1 MSTKAFSFDS
11 YILKGMTYNVYL
23 DLLKDLLSE
32 GKTTGPNQDA
42 GLFEYAKLNI
52 QRMERIYKTVVI
64 TDELADKVKAISE
77 KQTWI
82 CITEGWCGDAAQSLP
97 LFARLAELNSNI
109 TLKMVLRDENL
120 DLMDRY
126 LTNGGRAIPVVIALQ
141 DGKELWKWGPRP
153 ASLQVLVDE
162 FKQNPTVTFEE
173 LKTQLHSWY
182 AKNKTVD
189 QQNELLKLIK

>member
-11 YILKGMTYNVYL
+11 YILKGMSYDVYL

-52 QRMERIYKTVVI
+52 QRMERIYKTLVI
-64 TDELADKVKAISE
+64 TDELADKVKAINE

-109 TLKMVLRDENL
+109 TLKFVLRDENL

-153 ASLQVLVDE
+153 ASLQVVVDE

-173 LKTQLHSWY
+173 LKTQLHTWY
-182 AKNKTVD
+182 AKNKTLD
-189 QQNELLKLIK
+189 QQNELLKLVK

>member
-11 YILKGMTYNVYL
+11 YILKGMTYDVYL

-32 GKTTGPNQDA
+32 GKTTGPNQDP

-52 QRMERIYKTVVI
+52 QRMERIYKTLVV
-64 TDELADKVKAISE
+64 TEQLADKVKAINE

-82 CITEGWCGDAAQSLP
+82 CITEGWCGYAAQSLP

-120 DLMDRY
+120 ELMDRH
-126 LTNGGRAIPVVIALQ
+126 LTNGGRAIPIVIALQ
-141 DGKELWKWGPRP
+141 EGKELWKWGPRP
-153 ASLQVLVDE
+153 ASLQVVVDD

-173 LKTQLHSWY
+173 LKTQLHTWY

-189 QQNELLKLIK
+189 QQHELLRLIK

>member
-11 YILKGMTYNVYL
+11 YILKGMTYDVYL

-64 TDELADKVKAISE
+64 TDELANKVKAIND

-120 DLMDRY
+120 ELIDRY
-126 LTNGGRAIPVVIALQ
+126 LTNGGRAIPIVIALQ

-153 ASLQVLVDE
+153 ASLQVIVDE

-173 LKTQLHSWY
+173 LKTQLHTWY

>member
-11 YILKGMTYNVYL
+11 YILKGMTYDVYL

-52 QRMERIYKTVVI
+52 QRMERIYKTLVI
-64 TDELADKVKAISE
+64 TDELANIVKAIND

-120 DLMDRY
+120 ELIDRY
-126 LTNGGRAIPVVIALQ
+126 LTNGGRAIPIVIALQ

-153 ASLQVLVDE
+153 ASLQVIVDE

-173 LKTQLHSWY
+173 LKTQLHTWY

>member
-11 YILKGMTYNVYL
+11 YILKGMTYSVYL

-32 GKTTGPNQDA
+32 GKTTGPNQDS
-42 GLFEYAKLNI
+42 GLIEYAKLNI

-64 TDELADKVKAISE
+64 NDELADKVKAITE

-82 CITEGWCGDAAQSLP
+82 CITEGWCGDAAQSVP
-97 LFARLAELNSNI
+97 LFERLAALNDNI
-109 TLKMVLRDENL
+109 TLKIVLRDENL

-126 LTNGGRAIPVVIALQ
+126 LTNGGRAIPVVLAIQ
-141 DGKELWKWGPRP
+141 NEKEIWKWGPRP
-153 ASLQVLVDE
+153 ASLQVIVNE

-173 LKTQLHSWY
+173 LKTQLHTWY
-182 AKNKTVD
+182 AKNKTID
-189 QQNELLKLIK
+189 QQNELIKLIK

>member
-11 YILKGMTYNVYL
+11 YILKGMTYSVYL

-32 GKTTGPNQDA
+32 GKTTGTNQDS
-42 GLFEYAKLNI
+42 GLIEYAKLNI

-64 TDELADKVKAISE
+64 NDELADKVKAITE

-82 CITEGWCGDAAQSLP
+82 CITEGWCGDAAQSVP
-97 LFARLAELNSNI
+97 LFERLAELNDNI
-109 TLKMVLRDENL
+109 NLKIVLRDENL

-126 LTNGGRAIPVVIALQ
+126 LTNGGRAIPVVIAIQ
-141 DGKELWKWGPRP
+141 NDKETWKWGPRP
-153 ASLQVLVDE
+153 ASLQAVVNE
-162 FKQNPTVTFEE
+162 FKQNPTITFEE
-173 LKTQLHSWY
+173 LKTQLHTWY

-189 QQNELLKLIK
+189 QQNELIKLIK

>member
-11 YILKGMTYNVYL
+11 YILKGMTYDVYL

-52 QRMERIYKTVVI
+52 QRMERIYKTLVI
-64 TDELADKVKAISE
+64 TDELANKVKAIKD

-120 DLMDRY
+120 ELMDRY

-153 ASLQVLVDE
+153 ASLQIVVDE

-173 LKTQLHSWY
+173 LKTQLHTWY
-182 AKNKTVD
+182 AKNKTID

>member
-11 YILKGMTYNVYL
+11 YILKGMTYDVYL

-52 QRMERIYKTVVI
+52 QRMERIYKTLVI
-64 TDELADKVKAISE
+64 TDELANIVKAIND

-82 CITEGWCGDAAQSLP
+82 CITEGWCGDAEQSLP

-120 DLMDRY
+120 ELIDRY

-141 DGKELWKWGPRP
+141 GGKELWKWGPRP
-153 ASLQVLVDE
+153 ASLQVIVDE

-173 LKTQLHSWY
+173 LKTQLHTWY

>member
-11 YILKGMTYNVYL
+11 YILKGMSYDVYL

-52 QRMERIYKTVVI
+52 QRMERIYKTLVI
-64 TDELADKVKAISE
+64 TDELADKVKAINE

-109 TLKMVLRDENL
+109 TLKMILRDENL

-153 ASLQVLVDE
+153 ASLQVVVDE

-173 LKTQLHSWY
+173 LKTQLHTWY
-182 AKNKTVD
+182 AKNKTLD
-189 QQNELLKLIK
+189 QQNELLKLVK

>member
-11 YILKGMTYNVYL
+11 YILKGMTYSVYL

-32 GKTTGPNQDA
+32 GKTTGPNQDS
-42 GLFEYAKLNI
+42 GLIEYAKLNI

-64 TDELADKVKAISE
+64 SDELADKVKAITE

-82 CITEGWCGDAAQSLP
+82 CITEGWCGDAAQSVP
-97 LFARLAELNSNI
+97 LFDRLAALNDNI
-109 TLKMVLRDENL
+109 NLKIVLRDENL

-126 LTNGGRAIPVVIALQ
+126 LTNGGRAIPIVIAIQ
-141 DGKELWKWGPRP
+141 NDKEMWKWGPRP
-153 ASLQVLVDE
+153 ASLQAVVNE
-162 FKQNPTVTFEE
+162 FKQNPTITFEE
-173 LKTQLHSWY
+173 LKTQLHTWY

-189 QQNELLKLIK
+189 QQNELIKLIK

>member
-11 YILKGMTYNVYL
+11 YILKGMTYSVYL

-32 GKTTGPNQDA
+32 GKTTGPNQDS
-42 GLFEYAKLNI
+42 GLIEYAKLNI

-64 TDELADKVKAISE
+64 SDELADKVKAITE

-82 CITEGWCGDAAQSLP
+82 CITEGWCGDAAQSVP
-97 LFARLAELNSNI
+97 LFDRLAALNDNI
-109 TLKMVLRDENL
+109 NLKIVLRDENL

-126 LTNGGRAIPVVIALQ
+126 LTNGGRAIPIVIAIQ
-141 DGKELWKWGPRP
+141 NDKEIWKWGPRP
-153 ASLQVLVDE
+153 ASLQAVVDE

-173 LKTQLHSWY
+173 LKTQLHTWY

>member
-11 YILKGMTYNVYL
+11 YILKGMTYDVYL

-32 GKTTGPNQDA
+32 GKTTGPNQDP

-52 QRMERIYKTVVI
+52 QRMERIYKTLVV
-64 TDELADKVKAISE
+64 TEQLADKVKAINE

-109 TLKMVLRDENL
+109 TLKLVLRDENL
-120 DLMDRY
+120 ELMDRH
-126 LTNGGRAIPVVIALQ
+126 LTNGGRAIPIVIALQ
-141 DGKELWKWGPRP
+141 EGKELWKWGPRP
-153 ASLQVLVDE
+153 ASLQVVVDE

-173 LKTQLHSWY
+173 LKTQLHTWY

-189 QQNELLKLIK
+189 QQHELLRLI

>member
-11 YILKGMTYNVYL
+11 YILKGMTYSVYL

-32 GKTTGPNQDA
+32 GKTTGPNQDS
-42 GLFEYAKLNI
+42 GLIEYAKLNI

-64 TDELADKVKAISE
+64 GDELADKVKAITE

-82 CITEGWCGDAAQSLP
+82 CITEGWCGDAAQSVP
-97 LFARLAELNSNI
+97 LFDRLAALNDNI
-109 TLKMVLRDENL
+109 NLKIVLRDENL

-126 LTNGGRAIPVVIALQ
+126 LTNGGRAIPIVIAIQ
-141 DGKELWKWGPRP
+141 NDKEIWKWGPRP
-153 ASLQVLVDE
+153 ASLQAVVNE
-162 FKQNPTVTFEE
+162 FKQNPTITFEE
-173 LKTQLHSWY
+173 LKTQLHTWY

-189 QQNELLKLIK
+189 QQNELIKLIK

>member
-11 YILKGMTYNVYL
+11 YILKGMTYSVYL

-32 GKTTGPNQDA
+32 GKTTGPNQDS
-42 GLFEYAKLNI
+42 GLIEYAKLNI

-64 TDELADKVKAISE
+64 NDELADKVKTITE

-82 CITEGWCGDAAQSLP
+82 CITEGWCGDAAQSVP
-97 LFARLAELNSNI
+97 LFDRLAALNDNI
-109 TLKMVLRDENL
+109 NLKIVLRDENL

-126 LTNGGRAIPVVIALQ
+126 LTNGGRAIPVVIAIQ
-141 DGKELWKWGPRP
+141 NDKEIWKWGPRP
-153 ASLQVLVDE
+153 ASLQAVVNE
-162 FKQNPTVTFEE
+162 FKQNPTITFEE
-173 LKTQLHSWY
+173 LKTQLHTWY

-189 QQNELLKLIK
+189 QQNELIKLIK

>member
-11 YILKGMTYNVYL
+11 YILKGMTYSVYL

-32 GKTTGPNQDA
+32 GKTTGPNQDS
-42 GLFEYAKLNI
+42 GLIEYAKLNI

-64 TDELADKVKAISE
+64 SDELADKVKAITE

-82 CITEGWCGDAAQSLP
+82 CITEGWCGDAAQSVP
-97 LFARLAELNSNI
+97 LFDRLAALNDNI
-109 TLKMVLRDENL
+109 NLKIVLRDENL

-126 LTNGGRAIPVVIALQ
+126 LTNGGRAIPIVIAIQ
-141 DGKELWKWGPRP
+141 NDKEIWKWGPRP
-153 ASLQVLVDE
+153 ASLQAVVNE
-162 FKQNPTVTFEE
+162 FKQNPTITFEE
-173 LKTQLHSWY
+173 LKTQLHTWY

-189 QQNELLKLIK
+189 QQNELIKLIK

>member
-11 YILKGMTYNVYL
+11 YILKGMTYDVYL

-52 QRMERIYKTVVI
+52 QRMERIYKTLVI
-64 TDELADKVKAISE
+64 TDELANIIKAINE

-120 DLMDRY
+120 ELMDRH
-126 LTNGGRAIPVVIALQ
+126 LTNGGRAIPIVIALQ
-141 DGKELWKWGPRP
+141 EGKELWKWGPRP
-153 ASLQVLVDE
+153 ASLQVVVDE

-173 LKTQLHSWY
+173 LKTQLHTWY

-189 QQNELLKLIK
+189 QQHELLRLI

>member
-11 YILKGMTYNVYL
+11 YILKGMTYDVYL

-52 QRMERIYKTVVI
+52 QRMERIYKTLVI
-64 TDELADKVKAISE
+64 TDELANIVKAIND

-82 CITEGWCGDAAQSLP
+82 CSTEGWCGDAAQSLP

-120 DLMDRY
+120 ELIDRY
-126 LTNGGRAIPVVIALQ
+126 LTNGGRAIPIVIALQ

-153 ASLQVLVDE
+153 ASLQVIVDE

-173 LKTQLHSWY
+173 LKTQLHTWY

>member
-11 YILKGMTYNVYL
+11 YILKGMTYDVYL

-64 TDELADKVKAISE
+64 TDELANKVKAIND

-120 DLMDRY
+120 ELIDRY
-126 LTNGGRAIPVVIALQ
+126 LTNGGRAIPIVIALQ

-153 ASLQVLVDE
+153 ASLQVIVDE

-173 LKTQLHSWY
+173 LKTQLHTWY

-189 QQNELLKLIK
+189 QQNELLKLMK

>member
-11 YILKGMTYNVYL
+11 YILKGMTYDVYL

-64 TDELADKVKAISE
+64 TDELANKVKAIND

-120 DLMDRY
+120 ELIDRY
-126 LTNGGRAIPVVIALQ
+126 LTNGGRAIPIVIALQ

-153 ASLQVLVDE
+153 ASLQVIVDE

-173 LKTQLHSWY
+173 LKTQLHTWY

-189 QQNELLKLIK
+189 QQNELLKLIN

>member
-11 YILKGMTYNVYL
+11 YILKGMTYDVYL

-64 TDELADKVKAISE
+64 TDELANKVKAIND

-109 TLKMVLRDENL
+109 TLKMILRDENL
-120 DLMDRY
+120 ELMDRY

-141 DGKELWKWGPRP
+141 GGKELWKWGPRP
-153 ASLQVLVDE
+153 ASLQVIVDE

-173 LKTQLHSWY
+173 LKTQLHTWY

>member
-11 YILKGMTYNVYL
+11 YILKGMTYDVYL

-52 QRMERIYKTVVI
+52 QRMERIYKTLVI
-64 TDELADKVKAISE
+64 TDELANIVKAIND

-109 TLKMVLRDENL
+109 TLKMILRDENL
-120 DLMDRY
+120 ELMDRY

-141 DGKELWKWGPRP
+141 GGKELWKWGPRP
-153 ASLQVLVDE
+153 ASLQVVVDE

-173 LKTQLHSWY
+173 LKTQLHTWY

>member
-11 YILKGMTYNVYL
+11 YILKGMTYDVYL

-52 QRMERIYKTVVI
+52 QRLERIYKTVVI
-64 TDELADKVKAISE
+64 TDELANKVKAIND

-120 DLMDRY
+120 ELIDRY
-126 LTNGGRAIPVVIALQ
+126 LTNGGRAIPIVIALQ

-153 ASLQVLVDE
+153 ASLQVIVDE

-173 LKTQLHSWY
+173 LKTQLHTWY

-189 QQNELLKLIK
+189 QQNELLKLIN

>member
-11 YILKGMTYNVYL
+11 YILKGMTYDVYL

-64 TDELADKVKAISE
+64 TDELVNKVKAIND

-109 TLKMVLRDENL
+109 TLKMILRDENL
-120 DLMDRY
+120 ELMDRY

-141 DGKELWKWGPRP
+141 GGKELWKWGPRP
-153 ASLQVLVDE
+153 ASLQVIVDE

-173 LKTQLHSWY
+173 LKTQLHTWY